1 MTGRRWACFIALEQN
16 FVQGRTILTSVVLM
30 PSGEKGRISPTV
42 NLECDVRKAS
52 LVRVFAIGPFC
63 SHCFVAK
70 RPLAHTT
77 PRRRTG
83 RGCQCQRRAELHGG
97 WAQAPCLPRG
107 GTSRM
112 RPSRCGAMH
121 GLEKG
126 EPRNA
131 MYSFAGVFG
140 CGTWRVGGPVRT
152 HLSPCCHF

>member
-70 RPLAHTT
+70 SPLAHTT

-83 RGCQCQRRAELHGG
+83 RGCQCQRRVAAWWLGAGALPPTRWNEPHAPIPLWCNARIGEG
-97 WAQAPCLPRG
+97 RTAQCHVFIR
-107 GTSRM
+107 
-112 RPSRCGAMH
+112 RCV
-121 GLEKG
+121 
-126 EPRNA
+126 RVWNV
-131 MYSFAGVFG
+131 AG
-140 CGTWRVGGPVRT
+140 GGPVRT